1 MKLLMLVPNLVLI
14 AVSGVNLSNELSG
27 ETLTNSLAIIVLH
40 LSVLVM
46 CLVFSGLIVK
56 SMFKIRYV
64 EMPETQS
71 DEHTSYDELD
81 LQHTA

>member
-71 DEHTSYDELD
+71 GEHTSYDELD

>member
-71 DEHTSYDELD
+71 EERTSYDELD